1 MKKQL
6 TAIGTIGILIAIS
19 ISGCLEENKKVNGI
33 NLGINLDFHHSK
45 CGAFAFNQS
54 EIGINETLWLNNN
67 SLYVKAYILINCG
80 EIIENGSFQIINNT
94 INLYYIS
101 PECVKE
107 CMDCM
112 CGVVLYFNFTNLEK
126 KDYKY
131 RLMRLHQPQNNEMIY
146 NFTSQKNDSLI
157 NDSCIKIEQN
167 VASYGEVIEGN
178 YSELSLALVLDYDYE
193 INESLKAVYIYTQSD
208 GGVVH
213 GYLEKHYGV
222 YDIPYNNYGFEI
234 IDIYENGAVL
244 IKFKNMEIVLGSGEE
259 WKMSTSRFDTQSFN
273 LDGEFREISG
283 KALFTTTYSIINHGF
298 VEKSS
303 LSNSTFNVVK
313 V

>member
-67 SLYVKAYILINCG
+67 SLCVKAYILINCG
-80 EIIENGSFQIINNT
+80 EIIKNGSFQIVNNT
-94 INLYYIS
+94 ISLYYIS
-101 PECVKE
+101 PECVEE
-107 CMDCM
+107 CIDCIWE
-112 CGVVLYFNFTNLEK
+112 VVLFYNFTNLEK
-126 KDYKY
+126 KDYNFELI
-131 RLMRLHQPQNNEMIY
+131 RLYQPQNNEKD
-146 NFTSQKNDSLI
+146 NLTSQKNNSFMDDSF
-157 NDSCIKIEQN
+157 IKIQQN

-178 YSELSLALVLDYDYE
+178 YTELSLALVLDCDYK